1 MSIDRHLGF
10 PNTILHLVQ
19 ACTDH
24 PCVVKNVKDPTGSG
38 RVQVECQS
46 LWGEGKS
53 NWIACTNNSPA
64 PDDKA
69 RKQTGLWNPAK
80 PGSYGY
86 ISFPGG
92 NMLKPVFKAGGA
104 HMNEKGDAG
113 SKS

>member
-10 PNTILHLVQ
+10 PNTLLQLVQ
-19 ACTDH
+19 ACTFH
-24 PCVVKNVKDPTGSG
+24 PAVVKDVKDPTGSG

-46 LWGEGKS
+46 VYGGSKS
-53 NWIACTNNSPA
+53 NWIQCTSNSPA
-64 PDDKA
+64 PDDKN

-86 ISFPGG
+86 VFFPGG
-92 NMLKPVFKAGGA
+92 NLLKPCFMAGSA
-104 HMNEKGDAG
+104 HMNAKGNPG